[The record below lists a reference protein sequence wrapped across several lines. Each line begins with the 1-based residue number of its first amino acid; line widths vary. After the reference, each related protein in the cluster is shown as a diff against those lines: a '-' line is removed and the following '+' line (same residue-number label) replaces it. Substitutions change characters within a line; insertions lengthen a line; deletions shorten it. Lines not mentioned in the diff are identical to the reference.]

1 MIIKL
6 DNARILA
13 TKENVTIFEL
23 TQAANLLGL
32 ELHFQLVERNPIR
45 KTINETI
52 DYMKKY
58 NSIRVRWPWI
68 LKTVFMIQNM
78 FILKKILNWFLCGME
93 EILWIFIISN
103 LNVLIVLLF
112 DHNIKEFDDPINFV
126 KNTIEQHIEEIKSQ
140 IGE

>member
-58 NSIRVRWPWI
+58 NSIRVRWP
-68 LKTVFMIQNM
+68 
-78 FILKKILNWFLCGME
+78 
-93 EILWIFIISN
+93 
-103 LNVLIVLLF
+103 
-112 DHNIKEFDDPINFV
+112 
-126 KNTIEQHIEEIKSQ
+126 
-140 IGE
+140 